1 MLLGRRGSVSSLS
14 SKDQAYDPSAYEE
27 AAQRA
32 TAAGGGVI
40 SSFSPMQVR
49 DLRAPELLPPTP
61 LQVFALPGSTE
72 TETEKD
78 LSPRFGRGSVR
89 SSANRSW
96 SKTSGLDRS
105 SSAASCSKTSM
116 SVAGFMEKSGSL
128 ASFGKDEEGLRSP

>member
-1 MLLGRRGSVSSLS
+1 M
-14 SKDQAYDPSAYEE
+14 
-27 AAQRA
+27 
-32 TAAGGGVI
+32 I

-49 DLRAPELLPPTP
+49 DLRAPELLAPAP
-61 LQVFALPGSTE
+61 LQVFDLPGSTE

-89 SSANRSW
+89 RSSANWSW

-128 ASFGKDEEGLRSP
+128 ASFGKDEQGLRSPRG